1 MATGFS
7 IPERPGAGNAQSGAG
22 VQSSSPQ
29 SLLGEQ
35 PKAQDTD
42 VKGAIRTLSGR
53 AAEIQQQFMDLFEQY
68 PAAARHMREL
78 KEIVGNALRAAVQAL
93 TQSQEGP
100 KPPMTA

>member
-53 AAEIQQQFMDLFEQY
+53 TAEIQQQLMDLYEQY
-68 PAAARHMREL
+68 PSSAKYMRDL
-78 KEIVGNALRAAVQAL
+78 KDIVGKILREAVQSI